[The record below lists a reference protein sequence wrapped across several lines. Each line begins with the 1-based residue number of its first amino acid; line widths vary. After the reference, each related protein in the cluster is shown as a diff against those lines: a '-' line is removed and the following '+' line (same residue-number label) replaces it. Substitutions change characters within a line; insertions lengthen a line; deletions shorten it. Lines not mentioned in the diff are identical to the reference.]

1 MDHPPAPSKSA
12 RARRATVMFA
22 DISGFTALGE
32 RLDPEQ
38 VIGIVNGCF
47 ERLEAIVYAH
57 GGAIDEYLGDC
68 VKAAFGLTLT
78 AGDGASHAVSA
89 AIAMRDAIAQYNV
102 DRGIEPPL
110 GIHIGLSTGP
120 VATVPTGAEGNNK
133 TCVMGEAARLASAL
147 EDASE
152 RGQIFVGPETRAAT
166 ESEYA
171 YRPVETEGGHA
182 GSVAAWEL
190 LGPLPVDRRK
200 RDSER
205 RAATIV
211 FADLIGTDHIAP
223 DPAGLEIEMG
233 TLFDDLRAAV
243 VEYGG
248 IVNQYTGDGVMAL
261 FGIPNA
267 IEDAPKQALNA
278 ALRIRELVA
287 RYAAEKKV
295 PLSVH
300 IGVNSGFVIAGAI
313 GGSVRKSFTGVG
325 DTVNMS
331 ARIKEAAPAGDIY
344 VGPETQRLTQQDFEF
359 SPLGPMRFKGKSKL
373 VQIYRLTSQTRRVH
387 RREADAGARR
397 IFSGLVG
404 RERDLATLDG
414 AIAALGRGDGGAISL
429 VAEAGLGKTR
439 LLSEALGRVERNE
452 VRVLQARSISIGAS
466 LSFHPFVDLL
476 RGWAAIAE
484 EDPESEALVKLERA
498 LAVMGDDARD
508 ALPFVATLLGL
519 RPPGDAAERIAA
531 MDGDAVEKLVTKS
544 LRDLLEAIAHQRPV
558 LVVMEDVHWADR
570 SSVSLLESVLGLALR
585 APILFCLVMRPQFE
599 QTSDRLLEVARRD
612 LGPRHVEVA
621 LQPLTPADIEDLIR
635 NLLDIED
642 LPDSVRATITDKA
655 GGNPFFIEEVVRE
668 LIEAGAIVEDG
679 GRFRV
684 TASIGDFVIPS
695 TVQEVI
701 MVRIDRLDESK
712 RHILQLASVI
722 GRAFS
727 YGVIVELVD
736 RARTLGDDLSDL
748 RDKQILVEQA
758 PRWDF
763 PVGESDD
770 RSIEEELEYVF
781 RHALA
786 QETIYSSILQQTRKD
801 LHGRVARA
809 IEARFPMR
817 LKEFYGTLSWHYLRA
832 EDLPHAESFSF
843 LAGEEAARAGA
854 SSEALQHFETASRI
868 DRQLHGDTGDAKHR
882 ERIEKGIGLALM
894 NTGRLP
900 ESLPHFDTALRHLGE
915 HPPTG
920 AVAVQAKFAADL
932 VAVVTELYLAPDRR
946 HRRPGT
952 DDDREFFAILNA
964 RARAAVTSD
973 PRRIFYDNIGG
984 VRRMNRIDARSF
996 EPACAM
1002 YAVAGGMFSFSGLS
1016 LGIARR
1022 FLARAQ
1028 SCRTPGVTGDAF
1040 DCRSLAF
1047 TINYLGGQWRDEDV
1061 IDRAFVDQAIRSGLF
1076 WDVQNYLGLACD
1088 RLQRQGR
1095 FAQADEHFA
1104 RLAELRDLYEFTFAG
1119 TNHDGERAMYHLER
1133 RELDA
1138 ARATVERYLDGRD
1151 EYALRVLALGTKAK
1165 ILSHAGD
1172 DAGATAVLDEAQA
1185 ILDASDVVPPWHTS
1199 AYAVARLQHDVAAV
1213 ERAGGTDAPKDLA
1226 ARARKSARA
1235 AVRLTRTVASQR
1247 TEALRLAGSLAWLV
1261 GDARGARRT
1270 WTESV
1275 RFGTALDARPELAR
1289 TRAEL
1294 ARRLPADDTIAGAS
1308 VAEHAHR
1315 AEETFAAL
1323 GLAWDLERLHAAPGA
1338 ASLQR

>member
-1 MDHPPAPSKSA
+1 MTAPSSIRTA
-12 RARRATVMFA
+12 QTRRATVMFA

-38 VIGIVNGCF
+38 VIGIINGCF

-78 AGDGASHAVSA
+78 AGDGASHAVA
-89 AIAMRDAIAQYNV
+89 ASMAMRDAIAQYNV

-120 VATVPTGAEGNNK
+120 VATVPTGSEGNNK
-133 TCVMGEAARLASAL
+133 TCVMGEAARIASAL

-152 RGQIFVGPETRAAT
+152 RGQIFVGPDTRRAT
-166 ESEYA
+166 ESDYA
-171 YRPVETEGGHA
+171 YRAVEAEGGHGGHVEA
-182 GSVAAWEL
+182 YEL
-190 LGPLPVDRRK
+190 LGPIPHDRRK

-211 FADLIGTDHIAP
+211 FADLIGTDDIAS
-223 DPAGLEIEMG
+223 DPAGLENEMG
-233 TLFDDLRAAV
+233 RLFDDLRAAV

-267 IEDAPKQALNA
+267 IDDAPKQALNA
-278 ALRIRELVA
+278 ALRIREIVV
-287 RYAAEKKV
+287 RYAAEHQV

-300 IGVNSGFVIAGAI
+300 IGVNSGRVIAGSI

-331 ARIKEAAPAGDIY
+331 ARIKEAAPAGEIY

-359 SPLGPMRFKGKSKL
+359 APLGPKAFKGKSKP
-373 VQIYRLTSQTRRVH
+373 VQIYRLASQTRRVH
-387 RREADAGARR
+387 RADADAGARR

-404 RERDLATLDG
+404 RDRDLATLDT
-414 AIAALGRGDGGAISL
+414 AIAALARGDGGAVSL

-439 LLSEALGRVERNE
+439 LLSEALGRVDRRD
-452 VRVLQARSISIGAS
+452 VRVLQARSISIGTN

-476 RGWAAIAE
+476 RGWASIAE
-484 EDPESEALVKLERA
+484 EDAESDALAKLERA
-498 LAVMGDDARD
+498 LAILGNAADE

-531 MDGDAVEKLVTKS
+531 MDGEAVEKLVTKS
-544 LRDLLEAIAHQRPV
+544 LRDVLEAIAHAKPV
-558 LVVMEDVHWADR
+558 IVVLEDVHWADR
-570 SSVSLLESVLGLALR
+570 SSVNLLESVLLLALR

-599 QTSDRLLEVARRD
+599 QTSDHLVTVARRE
-612 LGPRHVEVA
+612 LGTRHVEIA
-621 LQPLTPADIEDLIR
+621 LQPLTAADIDDLIR

-642 LPDSVRATITDKA
+642 LPESVRSTITDKA

-668 LIEAGAIVEDG
+668 LIEAGAIEEHE

-684 TASIGDFVIPS
+684 TELIGEVVIPS

-701 MVRIDRLDESK
+701 MVRIDRLDEAK
-712 RHILQLASVI
+712 RHVLQLASVI
-722 GRAFS
+722 GRSFS

-736 RARTLGDDLSDL
+736 RARTLHDDLADL
-748 RDKQILVEQA
+748 RDKQILVEQGQ
-758 PRWDF
+758 RWDF
-763 PVGESDD
+763 PVGD
-770 RSIEEELEYVF
+770 RTAAEELEYVF

-801 LHGRVARA
+801 LHGRVASA
-809 IEARFPMR
+809 IEERFAER
-817 LKEFYGTLSWHYLRA
+817 LKEFYGTLSYHYLRA
-832 EDLPHAESFSF
+832 ENLPRAESCSF

-854 SSEALQHFETASRI
+854 SREALQHFEVASRL
-868 DRQLHGDTGDAKHR
+868 DRELHGENGDAHHR

-900 ESLPHFDTALRHLGE
+900 ESLPHFDRALVLLGDR
-915 HPPTG
+915 PPAN
-920 AVAVQAKFAADL
+920 AVAVQGKFALDL
-932 VAVVTELYLAPDRR
+932 AAVVGELYLARSGR
-946 HRRPGT
+946 AKRPGS

-984 VRRMNRIDARSF
+984 VRRINRIDPASF

-1028 SCRTPGVTGDAF
+1028 ACRAPGVTSNAF
-1040 DCRSLAF
+1040 DCRSLEF
-1047 TINYLGGQWRDEDV
+1047 TINYLGGQWRDEDI
-1061 IDRAFVDQAIRSGLF
+1061 IDAAFVDEAIRSGLF

-1095 FAQADEHFA
+1095 FAQADEHFR
-1104 RLAELRDLYEFTFAG
+1104 RLAELRDVYEFTFAG
-1119 TNHDGERAMYHLER
+1119 TNHDGERAMYLLER

-1138 ARATVERYLDGRD
+1138 ARDAADRYLRGRE
-1151 EYALRVLALGTKAK
+1151 EYALRVLALGTRAK

-1172 DAGATAVLDEAQA
+1172 DGGAADALDEAQA

-1199 AYAVARLQHDVAAV
+1199 AYAVARFHHDVAAL
-1213 ERAGGTDAPKDLA
+1213 ERAGDAA
-1226 ARARKSARA
+1226 TRAVSARA
-1235 AVRLTRTVASQR
+1235 KKSGRAALRITRTVASQR
-1247 TEALRLAGSLAWLV
+1247 TETLRLAGTLAWLT
-1261 GDARGARRT
+1261 GDWRRARSWWG
-1270 WTESV
+1270 ESV
-1275 RFGTALDARPELAR
+1275 RFGTRLGARPELAR
-1289 TRAEL
+1289 TRAEI
-1294 ARRLPADDTIAGAS
+1294 ARRLQPIDTLAGVP
-1308 VAEHAHR
+1308 VAEHARR
-1315 AEETFAAL
+1315 AEETFVEL
-1323 GLAWDLERLHAAPGA
+1323 GLAWDLGQMRAAA
-1338 ASLQR
+1338 A

>member
-1 MDHPPAPSKSA
+1 MNRPAPTKAA
-12 RARRATVMFA
+12 RVRRATVMFA

-38 VIGIVNGCF
+38 VIGIINGCF

-78 AGDGASHAVSA
+78 AGDGASHAVA
-89 AIAMRDAIAQYNV
+89 AALAMRDAVAQYNV
-102 DRGIEPPL
+102 DRGLEPPL

-120 VATVPTGAEGNNK
+120 VATVPTGSEGNNK
-133 TCVMGEAARLASAL
+133 TCVMGEAARIASAL

-152 RGQIFVGPETRAAT
+152 RGQIFVGPETRRAT
-166 ESEYA
+166 ESDYA
-171 YRPVETEGGHA
+171 YREVAAEGGHGKPVTA
-182 GSVAAWEL
+182 HEL
-190 LGPLPVDRRK
+190 LGPIPHDRRK

-211 FADLIGTDHIAP
+211 FADLIGTDDIAP
-223 DPAGLEIEMG
+223 DPAGLEHEMG

-243 VEYGG
+243 LEYGG

-278 ALRIRELVA
+278 ALRIREIVA
-287 RYAAEKKV
+287 RYAAEHRV

-300 IGVNSGFVIAGAI
+300 VGVNSGRVIAGAI

-325 DTVNMS
+325 DTVNLS
-331 ARIKEAAPAGDIY
+331 ARIKEAAPAGEIF

-359 SPLGPMRFKGKSKL
+359 APLGPKAFKGKAKP
-373 VQIYRLTSQTRRVH
+373 VQIYRLASQTRRVH
-387 RREADAGARR
+387 RADASAGARR
-397 IFSGLVG
+397 IFSGIVG
-404 RERDLATLDG
+404 RDADLATLDT
-414 AIAALGRGDGGAISL
+414 AIAALARGDGGAVSL

-439 LLSEALGRVERNE
+439 LLAEALGRVDRRG
-452 VRVLQARSISIGAS
+452 VRVLQARSISIGAN

-484 EDPESEALVKLERA
+484 DDAEGDALAKLERA
-498 LAVMGDDARD
+498 LAILGPDAGE

-519 RPPGDAAERIAA
+519 RPPGDAAARIAA

-544 LRDLLEAIAHQRPV
+544 LRDVLEAIARSRPAIVV
-558 LVVMEDVHWADR
+558 LEDVHWADR
-570 SSVSLLESVLGLALR
+570 SSVNLLESVLGLALR

-599 QTSDRLLEVARRD
+599 HTTDHLLAVARRD
-612 LGPRHVEVA
+612 LGARHVEIA
-621 LQPLTPADIEDLIR
+621 LQPLGAADVDDLIR

-642 LPDSVRATITDKA
+642 LPESVRATITDKA

-668 LIEAGAIVEDG
+668 LIEAGAIAEHD

-684 TASIGDFVIPS
+684 TERIGEVVIPS

-701 MVRIDRLDESK
+701 MVRIDRLDEAK
-712 RHILQLASVI
+712 RHVLQLASVI
-722 GRAFS
+722 GRSFS

-736 RARTLGDDLSDL
+736 RARTLQDDLADL
-748 RDKQILVEQA
+748 RDKQILVEQGQ
-758 PRWDF
+758 RWDF
-763 PVGESDD
+763 PAGA
-770 RSIEEELEYVF
+770 RTAAEELEYVF

-801 LHGRVARA
+801 LHGRVAHA
-809 IEARFPMR
+809 IEGRFADR
-817 LKEFYGTLSWHYLRA
+817 LKEFYGTLSYHYLRA
-832 EDLPHAESFSF
+832 ADLPRAESYSF

-854 SSEALQHFETASRI
+854 SREALQHFRDAARL
-868 DRQLHGDTGDAKHR
+868 DRELHGEHGDAKHR

-900 ESLPHFDTALRHLGE
+900 ESLPHFDRALVLLGDR
-915 HPPTG
+915 PPSG
-920 AVAVQAKFAADL
+920 AVAVQARFALDL
-932 VAVVTELYLAPDRR
+932 AAVVGELYLPAVERR
-946 HRRPGT
+946 KRAGS

-996 EPACAM
+996 APACAM

-1028 SCRTPGVTGDAF
+1028 ACRMPGVTSDAF
-1040 DCRSLAF
+1040 DCRSLEF

-1061 IDRAFVDQAIRSGLF
+1061 IDAAFLDEAIRSGLF

-1095 FAQADEHFA
+1095 FAQADEHYR
-1104 RLAELRDLYEFTFAG
+1104 RLAELRDVYEFTFAG
-1119 TNHDGERAMYHLER
+1119 TNHDGERAMYLLER

-1138 ARATVERYLDGRD
+1138 ARTAVDTYLRGRD
-1151 EYALRVLALGTKAK
+1151 EYALRVLALGTRAK

-1172 DAGATAVLDEAQA
+1172 DGGAADALDEAQA

-1199 AYAVARLQHDVAAV
+1199 AYAIARLQHDVTAL
-1213 ERAGGTDAPKDLA
+1213 ERAGDGASRALA
-1226 ARARKSARA
+1226 ARARSSARA
-1235 AVRLTRTVASQR
+1235 ALRLTRSVASQR
-1247 TEALRLAGSLAWLV
+1247 TEALRLAGTLAWLG
-1261 GDARGARRT
+1261 GDWRRARHWWG
-1270 WTESV
+1270 ESV
-1275 RFGTALDARPELAR
+1275 RFGTRLGARPELAR
-1289 TRAEL
+1289 TRAEV
-1294 ARRLPADDTIAGAS
+1294 ARRLPAIDTLAGVP
-1308 VAEHAHR
+1308 VAEHRRR
-1315 AEETFAAL
+1315 AAETFTEL
-1323 GLAWDLERLHAAPGA
+1323 GLAWDLERMHAAAG
-1338 ASLQR
+1338 